1 MAIFHQA
8 STAKKTL
15 PASFCSIQKLP
26 RLSEETHAAIAGQTE
41 ANGSRIEAQVQITIL
56 QINASQRSKD
66 GRTAEAP
73 ETSTGPTGILFRHAG
88 LR

>member
-1 MAIFHQA
+1 MAIFYQA
-8 STAKKTL
+8 STAEKTL

-26 RLSEETHAAIAGQTE
+26 QLFEETHAAIAGQTE
-41 ANGSRIEAQVQITIL
+41 ADGSRIEAQAQTTLL
-56 QINASQRSKD
+56 QINASPRPKD

-73 ETSTGPTGILFRHAG
+73 GTSTGPTGILFRHAG

>member
-1 MAIFHQA
+1 MAIFYQA
-8 STAKKTL
+8 STTKKTL

-26 RLSEETHAAIAGQTE
+26 RRIAKTLVAIAGKTG
-41 ANGSRIEAQVQITIL
+41 AVGSRIEAQGQTTLL

-73 ETSTGPTGILFRHAG
+73 GTSTGPTGILFRHAG